1 MVIAFTLGK
10 GGGGGGQMGKRAD
23 GYGFRA
29 DFTPSVLRWR
39 KNDGKSYLKV
49 KINMFLRPE
58 NEFTRLRTTLTCA
71 VWLKSCFYGKTELAG
86 AVEKK

>member
-1 MVIAFTLGK
+1 MKFVSLKGSKRRHDKFLGNVE
-10 GGGGGGQMGKRAD
+10 D

-29 DFTPSVLRWR
+29 DFTPSVLKWR

-58 NEFTRLRTTLTCA
+58 NEFTRLRTTL
-71 VWLKSCFYGKTELAG
+71 S
-86 AVEKK
+86 